1 MTSQELVLGLDGLQW
16 TVAQTVVA
24 GVALLGLIVYCVET
38 FRLRRAAERQIET
51 MTKPVIMV
59 SDEDFPK
66 VRLENLGNGAA
77 FNVRY
82 KFAESIN
89 RATPRLI
96 PALPVG
102 KSYEMGDLFYHIGHE
117 QKLSVSYES
126 ASGMAY
132 MTEGHWERDE
142 AGVTKGPVR
151 LVIHEL
157 GHRRTK

>member
-1 MTSQELVLGLDGLQW
+1 M
-16 TVAQTVVA
+16 QTIVA
-24 GVALLGLIVYCVET
+24 GVALAGLIAYCVET

-82 KFAESIN
+82 KFAASIN
-89 RATPRLI
+89 KATPRLI

-102 KSYEMGDLFYHIGHE
+102 KTYEMGDLFYHIGYE
-117 QKLSVSYES
+117 KKLSVTYES
-126 ASGMAY
+126 ASGKAY
-132 MTEGHWERDE
+132 ITEGFWEWDE
-142 AGVTKGPVR
+142 TTGATRGPVR
-151 LVIHEL
+151 LQIREL
-157 GHRRTK
+157 NHRRTKP